1 MVVYPEKGAYMARG
15 RHSQLILI
23 IPRLDVVAVMTG
35 YLKDTEF
42 YSASG
47 LIDDISKAVKS
58 DKPLPGIPS
67 QWRC

>member
-1 MVVYPEKGAYMARG
+1 
-15 RHSQLILI
+15 
-23 IPRLDVVAVMTG
+23 MTG